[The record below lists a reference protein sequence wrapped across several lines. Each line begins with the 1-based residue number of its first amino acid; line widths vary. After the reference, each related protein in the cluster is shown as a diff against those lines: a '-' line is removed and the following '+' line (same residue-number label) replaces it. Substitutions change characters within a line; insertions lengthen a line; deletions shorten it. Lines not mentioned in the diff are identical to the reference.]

1 MGMRN
6 LPKPAGA
13 VGHGP
18 FAHHPLQVACA
29 VVVAVSVQARHRPLF
44 DRTAITPAMWLR
56 CASGRHAT
64 AAAIA
69 AARLPGKRHVMTS
82 CVLFHI

>member
-29 VVVAVSVQARHRPLF
+29 VVVAVSVQVDEL
-44 DRTAITPAMWLR
+44 I
-56 CASGRHAT
+56 
-64 AAAIA
+64 I
-69 AARLPGKRHVMTS
+69 
-82 CVLFHI
+82 HIF

>member
-1 MGMRN
+1 MEMGMRN

-29 VVVAVSVQARHRPLF
+29 VVVAVSVQVDEL
-44 DRTAITPAMWLR
+44 I
-56 CASGRHAT
+56 
-64 AAAIA
+64 I
-69 AARLPGKRHVMTS
+69 
-82 CVLFHI
+82 HIF